1 MIQFNGQNTFKE
13 IHYDNH
19 DIKYVYGGCSGDL
32 VWEKETQPFDGKFK
46 LTLSDSSTVS
56 AACDSSSSAITKDEV
71 STQYTPTLVS
81 VVIGDC
87 VNEIGEMAFY
97 NCYNLTSVDIPD
109 NVTNIEKYAISRC
122 GSLTSV
128 TIGNGVTTIGAY
140 AFYDNNSL
148 KSITIGSGC
157 TYIGYWTFADC
168 SGPINLTI
176 YATTPPYVV
185 SNAFQYSTINTI
197 YVPAESINTYKSAA
211 VWAGYADRIQ
221 AIS

>member
-71 STQYTPTLVS
+71 STPYSSTLVS
-81 VVIGDC
+81 AVVGDC
-87 VNEIGEMAFY
+87 VNEIGQSAFY
-97 NCYNLTSVDIPD
+97 RCY
-109 NVTNIEKYAISRC
+109 
-122 GSLTSV
+122 SLTSV
-128 TIGNGVTTIGAY
+128 TIPDGVTTIGAY

-176 YATTPPYVV
+176 YATTPPSVV

-197 YVPAESINTYKSAA
+197 YVPAESINTYKSAP